1 MTVVPRDKEKSL
13 YWLGLSAAQGNVY
26 AQYLMDNINNP
37 HRPSVL
43 LATTRLFHQLEN
55 LFREDYRR
63 SAGAADHIDRKRRRK
78 LQEKKQ
84 VQGHRRDDHAP
95 QIHL

>member
-1 MTVVPRDKEKSL
+1 MI
-13 YWLGLSAAQGNVY
+13 
-26 AQYLMDNINNP
+26 DNINSHRNP
-37 HRPSVL
+37 SAL
-43 LATTRLFHQLEN
+43 LSATRLMHRLEN

-63 SAGAADHIDRKRRRK
+63 TAGIAADHIDRKRRRK

-84 VQGHRRDDHAP
+84 AQGHKRDDHAP